1 MAEERVIQ
9 GIPEAIANLKKWQ
22 IIKVQAVK
30 DRLKKQ
36 AFKVELLAK
45 QMCPVK
51 TGRLRASISTNWSG
65 SDMGEGKI
73 GAQAK
78 SGDGIKRPDGPP
90 ELVCVVGTN
99 VKYARRIEHGFFGE
113 DKAGRTYAQEGRPY
127 LFPAYFSYEGETI
140 MALATIM
147 KEDVKLG

>member
-1 MAEERVIQ
+1 MAERVIQ

-45 QMCPVK
+45 QMCPVD

-65 SDMGEGKI
+65 SSMNEGKTE
-73 GAQAK
+73 AQAK
-78 SGDGIKRPDGPP
+78 SGDGIKRPDGPA
-90 ELVCVVGTN
+90 ELVCVVGSN
-99 VKYARRIEHGFFGE
+99 VKYAPYQEHGTS
-113 DKAGRTYAQEGRPY
+113 KMSAQPF
-127 LFPAYFSYEGETI
+127 LFPAYFTYEGETI

-147 KEDVKLG
+147 KEDVRLG

>member
-1 MAEERVIQ
+1 MADEKVIQ
-9 GIPEAIANLKKWQ
+9 GIPEAIANLKRWQ

-45 QMCPVK
+45 QMAPVK

-65 SDMGEGKI
+65 SDMNEGKI

-90 ELVCVVGTN
+90 ELVCVVGSN
-99 VKYARRIEHGFFGE
+99 VFYAPLQEHGTSRMP
-113 DKAGRTYAQEGRPY
+113 ARPY
-127 LFPAYFSYEGETI
+127 LFPAYFTYEGETI